1 MVAAV
6 GERAARGTAYF
17 APCPLEVELAEL
29 LAERIP
35 SLERLRFCS
44 SGTEAVLGALRAA
57 RAFTGR
63 PLIAKFEGAYHG
75 IDDPALISYLPPLG
89 PELGPAERP
98 LPVAASAGLA
108 PGTAES
114 VLVLPFNDGE
124 ACEALIREHADRLAA
139 VIVDPLST
147 AAGMTLPAP
156 GFLET
161 LRAVTSELE
170 IVLIFDEVVSFRAGR
185 GGMQGVHG
193 IRPDLTC
200 LAKVVAGG
208 TPGGAFG
215 GRADIMALYD
225 PSGGS
230 PAIPQSGT
238 YNGNPIVTAAGLAT
252 LRTMTDAA
260 YQEIHD
266 RTARLGEGLRQVF
279 AGAGRA
285 GVRGHGRVAV
295 PALLPAGGAA
305 QLPRGGA
312 GRRRPPAL
320 AVLLADEP
328 RHRDAARR
336 QRVAADD
343 RPPRRPAGGGSGER
357 PAPPAAMSIART
369 RFGVVDGRPVE
380 RYLMRNSRGTS
391 AAVLTLGAN
400 LHSVRTRGRDGFDE
414 ITLAWDDVAG
424 YLAAGGPYFGAIA
437 GRVANRIAGGAFTLD
452 GTHYRLAC
460 NHGGVH
466 LHGGEVGFDRR
477 IWHAA
482 IHEGSGEDR
491 VALRYVSPD
500 ARKVTPAR

>member
-1 MVAAV
+1 MATAAV
-6 GERAARGTAYF
+6 AREATVTVEALLAEYRERNEASYRLYQRAQSVFPGGNTRTGVFVDPFPLYVDRAEGVELVDVDGNRRIDFVNNASALILGHAHPAVVGAIRDRAARGTAYF

-57 RAFTGR
+57 RAHTGR
-63 PLIAKFEGAYHG
+63 PMIAKFEGAYHG

-89 PELGPAERP
+89 PELGPEQRP

-108 PGTAES
+108 PGTAEN

-124 ACEALIREHADRLAA
+124 TCAALIREHADRLAA

-161 LRAVTSELE
+161 LRSVTGDLG

-225 PSGGS
+225 PSGGG

-260 YQEIHD
+260 YGEIHE
-266 RTARLGEGLRQVF
+266 RTARLGDELRGVF
-279 AGAGRA
+279 SAA
-285 GVRGHGRVAV
+285 GVPGCVVTAGS
-295 PALLPAGGAA
+295 LFQLYFLPQAPGNYREAA
-305 QLPRGGA
+305 QDDGARQRWLYFWLVNHGIVTRRGGNVSL
-312 GRRRPPAL
+312 PMT
-320 AVLLADEP
+320 D
-328 RHRDAARR
+328 RHVNRL
-336 QRVAADD
+336 
-343 RPPRRPAGGGSGER
+343 
-357 PAPPAAMSIART
+357 
-369 RFGVVDGRPVE
+369 VE
-380 RYLMRNSRGTS
+380 
-391 AAVLTLGAN
+391 
-400 LHSVRTRGRDGFDE
+400 
-414 ITLAWDDVAG
+414 
-424 YLAAGGPYFGAIA
+424 
-437 GRVANRIAGGAFTLD
+437 
-452 GTHYRLAC
+452 
-460 NHGGVH
+460 
-466 LHGGEVGFDRR
+466 EV
-477 IWHAA
+477 
-482 IHEGSGEDR
+482 ES
-491 VALRYVSPD
+491 ALRHLPG
-500 ARKVTPAR
+500 